1 MGYIDLIDIGI
12 FYSELFSF
20 LRMARGF
27 AASHLPKNGVDSTL
41 RRVPHQN
48 VVRAKDRAIPEGDH
62 RSVSRLENDSMPLDK
77 LQRSSAIDMRVHR
90 QAVLAKTYRA
100 VFNPMYH
107 LGGLV
112 SAASISSS

>member
-90 QAVLAKTYRA
+90 QAQCNISVAWCARPQFHLLADC
-100 VFNPMYH
+100 
-107 LGGLV
+107 
-112 SAASISSS
+112 